1 MTENTILQIF
11 NDGEFIKKVQN
22 RLPYLFQL
30 AEDECSR
37 AGKLGMQIGSVR
49 EQIIIALLIHK
60 FGLDNINTNIPITA
74 AEVDVEVF
82 QRPFSIKTKTG
93 GGFSGVKIIW
103 TVDRTTV
110 LNFLKSY
117 SPSCDTIFIQLI
129 WNENGGLYY
138 IPLQTQIKW
147 IERLGRERYIKLP
160 PEGTTPRGVEFTRD
174 ALSGMVNDISTQ
186 KINIFWKRTNTQS
199 NIYKRWLDLWE
210 AESL

>member
-1 MTENTILQIF
+1 MAEDTILHIF
-11 NDGEFIKKVQN
+11 KDGEFIKKVQI

-37 AGKLGMQIGSVR
+37 AGKLGMQIGSIR

-60 FGLDNINTNIPITA
+60 FGLDNINTDIPITA
-74 AEVDVEVF
+74 PEVDVEVF
-82 QRPFSIKTKTG
+82 KRPISIKTKTG
-93 GGFSGVKIIW
+93 AGVSGVKIIW

-110 LNFLKSY
+110 LNFLQHY

-129 WNENGGLYY
+129 WNGNGGLYY
-138 IPLQTQIKW
+138 IPLETQIRW
-147 IERLGRERYIKLP
+147 IGQLGREGYIKLP
-160 PEGTTPRGVEFTRD
+160 PEGTNPRGVEFTRN
-174 ALSGMVNDISTQ
+174 ALSRMINDSSTQ
-186 KINIFWKRTNTQS
+186 KIDIFWRRTDTQS